1 MKRDLTKV
9 DISKL
14 ERFSELP
21 YLYSDAVAMYY
32 GLDDMGKTSPEDI
45 AVELNDI
52 FEINVT
58 SNVVEHIICEA
69 LEMLDFRGDLSISD
83 SERVITIDSPDT
95 DHIRLCTDM
104 QRKYECKAVYAVNV
118 DAEDKDKEKPL
129 KKLILVAL
137 NEQGLRKIDSIMK
150 SGFKNSDGI
159 YVRNYS
165 EILKGRKDSYLIG
178 QVVNWKYFLNRRN
191 NLADE
196 LKFELMIRDDF
207 KDADFVVFP
216 RLKEIYYE
224 TNPEVLIY
232 NDESMAYDARDYE
245 KAREAAA
252 VAAIMLE
259 KRDIIPM
266 ADLDTLLTI
275 PSDILDYIYF
285 GEEAR
290 RAVVLNPASIADKVD
305 CPKIE

>member
-1 MKRDLTKV
+1 MKRDLTKA

-32 GLDDMGKTSPEDI
+32 GLDDMGKTSLEDI

-58 SNVVEHIICEA
+58 PNVVEHIICEA

-83 SERVITIDSPDT
+83 SERVITIDSPDS
-95 DHIRLCTDM
+95 DHIRICTDM

-118 DAEDKDKEKPL
+118 DAEDKEKPV

-150 SGFKNSDGI
+150 TGYKNPDGI

-178 QVVNWKYFLNRRN
+178 QAVNWKYFLNRRN
-191 NLADE
+191 DLEDE
-196 LKFELMIRDDF
+196 LKFEMMIREDF

-216 RLKEIYYE
+216 RLKELYYE
-224 TNPEVLIY
+224 INPEVLIY
-232 NDESMAYDARDYE
+232 KDESMAYDAKDFE

-259 KRDIIPM
+259 KRDIVPM
-266 ADLDTLLTI
+266 ADLDTLLTL

-285 GEEAR
+285 CDEAR
-290 RAVVLNPASIADKVD
+290 RAVVLNPASIADKAD
-305 CPKIE
+305 CPKIV